1 MSGGQVHVDPETVFT
16 RFLRGKGCHNTQQRR
31 AIVSV
36 FFQEEGHLTI
46 DDLYGLV
53 QRQDPTVGQSTV
65 YRTMKLLCE
74 AGLAKEVSFGGGVV
88 RYEQASDWHHDH
100 LICECCGKSI
110 EVVDPKI
117 EALQERL
124 VRQYGFTP
132 TQHRLYLY
140 LSGVPRWAISF
151 KIGCNKK
158 HSAFWQKRLTG
169 RGGLCTSADIKFD

>member
-1 MSGGQVHVDPETVFT
+1 MIRRRCSRASYAEKVV
-16 RFLRGKGCHNTQQRR
+16 HNTQQRR

-36 FFQEEGHLTI
+36 FFQEEGHLDPLTI
-46 DDLYGLV
+46 CTAGFSDRIRRWGS
-53 QRQDPTVGQSTV
+53 PTV

-140 LSGVPRWAISF
+140 GVCPDCLAGQSPS
-151 KIGCNKK
+151 K
-158 HSAFWQKRLTG
+158 
-169 RGGLCTSADIKFD
+169 

>member
-74 AGLAKEVSFGGGVV
+74 AGLAKEVSFGGASSGMSRPATGTTIISSASAAARALRSSILRSKPCRSVLSANTDLRPRNTGCICTASV
-88 RYEQASDWHHDH
+88 RSASLDN
-100 LICECCGKSI
+100 L
-110 EVVDPKI
+110 
-117 EALQERL
+117 LQNRL
-124 VRQYGFTP
+124 
-132 TQHRLYLY
+132 
-140 LSGVPRWAISF
+140 
-151 KIGCNKK
+151 
-158 HSAFWQKRLTG
+158 
-169 RGGLCTSADIKFD
+169 

>member
-1 MSGGQVHVDPETVFT
+1 MSGGQGHVDPETVFT

-46 DDLYGLV
+46 EDLYVRV
-53 QRQDPTVGQSTV
+53 QAVDPTVGQSTV

-74 AGLAKEVSFGGGVV
+74 SGLAKEVSFGGGVV

-100 LICECCGKSI
+100 LICESCGKSI

-124 VRQYGFTP
+124 VRRYGFTP

-140 LSGVPRWAISF
+140 GVCPECIAVQSSS
-151 KIGCNKK
+151 K
-158 HSAFWQKRLTG
+158 
-169 RGGLCTSADIKFD
+169 

>member
-1 MSGGQVHVDPETVFT
+1 M
-16 RFLRGKGCHNTQQRR
+16 
-31 AIVSV
+31 

-74 AGLAKEVSFGGGVV
+74 AGLAKEVSFGG
-88 RYEQASDWHHDH
+88 ASSGMSRPATGTTIISSASAAARA
-100 LICECCGKSI
+100 LR
-110 EVVDPKI
+110 VVDPKI

-140 LSGVPRWAISF
+140 GVCPECLAGQSPS
-151 KIGCNKK
+151 K
-158 HSAFWQKRLTG
+158 
-169 RGGLCTSADIKFD
+169 

>member
-74 AGLAKEVSFGGGVV
+74 AGLAKSLSAGASSGMSRPATGTTIISSASAAARALRSSILRSKPCRSVLSANTDLPTRNTGCICTASV
-88 RYEQASDWHHDH
+88 RSAS
-100 LICECCGKSI
+100 LGNL
-110 EVVDPKI
+110 
-117 EALQERL
+117 LQNRL
-124 VRQYGFTP
+124 
-132 TQHRLYLY
+132 
-140 LSGVPRWAISF
+140 
-151 KIGCNKK
+151 
-158 HSAFWQKRLTG
+158 
-169 RGGLCTSADIKFD
+169 

>member
-140 LSGVPRWAISF
+140 GVCP
-151 KIGCNKK
+151 
-158 HSAFWQKRLTG
+158 
-169 RGGLCTSADIKFD
+169 

>member
-1 MSGGQVHVDPETVFT
+1 MSGGQVHVDPETMFT

-46 DDLYGLV
+46 DDLYGRV
-53 QRQDPTVGQSTV
+53 QRHDPTVGQSTV

-100 LICECCGKSI
+100 LICERCGKSI
-110 EVVDPKI
+110 EVVDHKI

-140 LSGVPRWAISF
+140 GICPECLAGQSSS
-151 KIGCNKK
+151 K
-158 HSAFWQKRLTG
+158 
-169 RGGLCTSADIKFD
+169 

>member
-88 RYEQASDWHHDH
+88 RTTIISSASAAARALRSSILRSKPCRSALSANTDLHPRNTGC
-100 LICECCGKSI
+100 ICTASVRSASLGNL
-110 EVVDPKI
+110 
-117 EALQERL
+117 LQNRL
-124 VRQYGFTP
+124 
-132 TQHRLYLY
+132 
-140 LSGVPRWAISF
+140 
-151 KIGCNKK
+151 
-158 HSAFWQKRLTG
+158 
-169 RGGLCTSADIKFD
+169 

>member
-117 EALQERL
+117 EALQEKLHNRKIRMTTRVSEALQERL

-140 LSGVPRWAISF
+140 GVCPECLAGQSPS
-151 KIGCNKK
+151 K
-158 HSAFWQKRLTG
+158 
-169 RGGLCTSADIKFD
+169 

>member
-74 AGLAKEVSFGGGVV
+74 AGLAREVSFGGGVV

-110 EVVDPKI
+110 EVVEPKI

-132 TQHRLYLY
+132 THHRLDLY
-140 LSGVPRWAISF
+140 GVCPECLAGQAAS
-151 KIGCNKK
+151 K
-158 HSAFWQKRLTG
+158 
-169 RGGLCTSADIKFD
+169 

>member
-88 RYEQASDWHHDH
+88 RYEQASDWHHD
-100 LICECCGKSI
+100 
-110 EVVDPKI
+110 PKI

-140 LSGVPRWAISF
+140 GVCPECLAGQSPS
-151 KIGCNKK
+151 K
-158 HSAFWQKRLTG
+158 
-169 RGGLCTSADIKFD
+169 

>member
-65 YRTMKLLCE
+65 Y
-74 AGLAKEVSFGGGVV
+74 
-88 RYEQASDWHHDH
+88 DH

-140 LSGVPRWAISF
+140 GVCPECLAGQSPS
-151 KIGCNKK
+151 K
-158 HSAFWQKRLTG
+158 
-169 RGGLCTSADIKFD
+169 

>member
-140 LSGVPRWAISF
+140 GVVR
-151 KIGCNKK
+151 
-158 HSAFWQKRLTG
+158 SASLGNLLQNRL
-169 RGGLCTSADIKFD
+169 

>member
-1 MSGGQVHVDPETVFT
+1 MSGGQVHIDPETVFT

-46 DDLYGLV
+46 DDLYGRV

-88 RYEQASDWHHDH
+88 RYEQASDWHHD
-100 LICECCGKSI
+100 
-110 EVVDPKI
+110 
-117 EALQERL
+117 Q
-124 VRQYGFTP
+124 
-132 TQHRLYLY
+132 
-140 LSGVPRWAISF
+140 
-151 KIGCNKK
+151 IGRA
-158 HSAFWQKRLTG
+158 HV
-169 RGGLCTSADIKFD
+169 

>member
-1 MSGGQVHVDPETVFT
+1 MSGGQVHIDPETVFT

-36 FFQEEGHLTI
+36 FFQEE
-46 DDLYGLV
+46 
-53 QRQDPTVGQSTV
+53 GQSTV

-110 EVVDPKI
+110 EVVDPQI

-140 LSGVPRWAISF
+140 GVCPDCLAGQSPS
-151 KIGCNKK
+151 K
-158 HSAFWQKRLTG
+158 
-169 RGGLCTSADIKFD
+169 

>member
-1 MSGGQVHVDPETVFT
+1 MIRRRCSRASYAEKVVTTRSSGEPSFP
-16 RFLRGKGCHNTQQRR
+16 C
-31 AIVSV
+31 

-46 DDLYGLV
+46 DDLYGRV

-140 LSGVPRWAISF
+140 GVCPDCLAGQSPS
-151 KIGCNKK
+151 K
-158 HSAFWQKRLTG
+158 
-169 RGGLCTSADIKFD
+169 

>member
-1 MSGGQVHVDPETVFT
+1 MSGGQVHVDPETMFT

-46 DDLYGLV
+46 DDLYGRV
-53 QRQDPTVGQSTV
+53 QRHDPTVGQSTV

-140 LSGVPRWAISF
+140 GVCPE
-151 KIGCNKK
+151 
-158 HSAFWQKRLTG
+158 RLAG
-169 RGGLCTSADIKFD
+169 KSPSK

>member
-132 TQHRLYLY
+132 TQHRLDLY
-140 LSGVPRWAISF
+140 GVCPECLAGQSPS
-151 KIGCNKK
+151 K
-158 HSAFWQKRLTG
+158 
-169 RGGLCTSADIKFD
+169 

>member
-1 MSGGQVHVDPETVFT
+1 MSGGQVHIDPETVFT

-46 DDLYGLV
+46 DDLYGRV

-124 VRQYGFTP
+124 SANTGLRLRNTGCICTASVRTASLGNLLQD
-132 TQHRLYLY
+132 RL
-140 LSGVPRWAISF
+140 
-151 KIGCNKK
+151 
-158 HSAFWQKRLTG
+158 
-169 RGGLCTSADIKFD
+169 